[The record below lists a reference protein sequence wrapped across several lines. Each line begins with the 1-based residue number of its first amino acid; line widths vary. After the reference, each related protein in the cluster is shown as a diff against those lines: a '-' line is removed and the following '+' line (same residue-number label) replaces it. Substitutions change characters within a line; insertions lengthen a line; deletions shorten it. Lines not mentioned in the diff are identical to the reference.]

1 MDPSFNNSGYKL
13 TKIGY
18 SLKDITVIQAPIG
31 TYLHR
36 ADVNPFTK
44 ICEREGVY
52 PIFVSPMASVTDE
65 KNYHERIKNKLTPVI
80 PRSVKQN
87 LDFNSRMKI
96 AKETFVSISLQEA
109 EEELLKREIKPDQKK
124 IYICIDIANGNLQ
137 NLYHVCKRLKKTFKD
152 KICIMTGNVA
162 NPKTYKYYA
171 DNGIDWMRV
180 GIGLGSRCITACNT
194 SIYYPPAT
202 LLDELHREKLLYAKE
217 NNGKV
222 PTKIILD
229 GGITNF
235 DDIMKALALGA
246 DAVMSGYLFALA
258 EEACGEI
265 GYAKNISEYSKGN
278 YLTKEE
284 YDKLNEEEKIGMK
297 KFRDYY
303 GMSTKKAQSIVNGK
317 ATKTS
322 EGISKPVT
330 VEYPVSKWV
339 DNMQAYMRSAM
350 SYTNSGNL
358 KEFQEN
364 TQIIILGGSGD
375 YCYRK

>member
-1 MDPSFNNSGYKL
+1 MDPSSNSSGYKL

-18 SLKDITVIQAPIG
+18 SLKDVTVIQAPIG
-31 TYLHR
+31 KYLHR

-44 ICEREGVY
+44 ICERDGVY

-65 KNYHERIKNKLTPVI
+65 KNYKVWIQNGLTPVI
-80 PRSVKQN
+80 PRSVRQN
-87 LDFNSRMKI
+87 LDFKARMKL
-96 AKETFVSISLQEA
+96 AEETFVSISLQEA
-109 EEELLKREIKPDQKK
+109 EEELLKMEITPNQRK

-137 NLYHVCKRLKKTFKD
+137 NLYHACKRLKKLFKD

-194 SIYYPPAT
+194 SIYYPAAT
-202 LLDELHREKLLYAKE
+202 LLDELHREKMLYAKE
-217 NNGKV
+217 NNGNT

-235 DDIMKALALGA
+235 DEIIKAFALGA
-246 DAVMSGYLFALA
+246 DAVD
-258 EEACGEI
+258 I
-265 GYAKNISEYSKGN
+265 KEYTKGN

-284 YDKLNEEEKIGMK
+284 YDKLDNEQK
-297 KFRDYY
+297 KEYKRFRDYY

-317 ATKTS
+317 ATRTS
-322 EGISKPVT
+322 EGISKPVN
-330 VEYPVSKWV
+330 VEYPVAKWV
-339 DNMQAYMRSAM
+339 DNMQAYLRSAM

-358 KEFQEN
+358 KEFQDN
-364 TQIIILGGSGD
+364 TQLIILGGTGD
-375 YCYRK
+375 FCYRK

>member
-1 MDPSFNNSGYKL
+1 M

-65 KNYHERIKNKLTPVI
+65 KNYHEWIKNKLTPVI

-96 AKETFVSISLQEA
+96 AEETFVSISLQET

-124 IYICIDIANGNLQ
+124 IYMCIDIANGNLQ

-284 YDKLNEEEKIGMK
+284 YDKLNKEEKSEMK

>member
-1 MDPSFNNSGYKL
+1 MDPASNNPGFKL
-13 TKIGY
+13 CKIGY
-18 SLKDITVIQAPIG
+18 SLKDVTVIQAPIG
-31 TYLHR
+31 KYLHR
-36 ADVNPFTK
+36 ADVNPFTN
-44 ICEREGVY
+44 ICGRDGVY

-65 KNYHERIKNKLTPVI
+65 KNYKVWIDNKLTPVI

-87 LDFNSRMKI
+87 IDFKSRMKL
-96 AKETFVSISLQEA
+96 AEETFVSISLQEA
-109 EEELLKREIKPDQKK
+109 EEELLKMEVKPDQKK

-137 NLYHVCKRLKKTFKD
+137 NLYHACKKLKKLFKD

-171 DNGIDWMRV
+171 DYGIDWMRV

-217 NNGKV
+217 NNGNA

-235 DDIMKALALGA
+235 DEIMKALALGA
-246 DAVMSGYLFALA
+246 DAVMSGYLFAIA

-265 GYAKNISEYSKGN
+265 GYAKNITEYGKGN
-278 YLTKEE
+278 YLEKEE
-284 YDKLNEEEKIGMK
+284 YNKLGKDEKNEMK

-303 GMSTKKAQSIVNGK
+303 GMSTKKAQSIVNGR

-322 EGISKPVT
+322 EGISKPVMI
-330 VEYPVSKWV
+330 EYPVAKWV
-339 DNMQAYMRSAM
+339 DNMQSYMRSAM

-358 KEFQEN
+358 DEFREN
-364 TQIIILGGSGD
+364 TQLIILGGSGD
-375 YCYRK
+375 FCYRK

>member
-1 MDPSFNNSGYKL
+1 
-13 TKIGY
+13 
-18 SLKDITVIQAPIG
+18 
-31 TYLHR
+31 
-36 ADVNPFTK
+36 
-44 ICEREGVY
+44 
-52 PIFVSPMASVTDE
+52 
-65 KNYHERIKNKLTPVI
+65 
-80 PRSVKQN
+80 
-87 LDFNSRMKI
+87 
-96 AKETFVSISLQEA
+96 
-109 EEELLKREIKPDQKK
+109 
-124 IYICIDIANGNLQ
+124 
-137 NLYHVCKRLKKTFKD
+137 
-152 KICIMTGNVA
+152 
-162 NPKTYKYYA
+162 
-171 DNGIDWMRV
+171 MRV

-202 LLDELHREKLLYAKE
+202 LLDELHKEKLLYAKE

-235 DDIMKALALGA
+235 DDIMKTLALGA

-284 YDKLNEEEKIGMK
+284 YDKLNEEEKIEMK

-330 VEYPVSKWV
+330 VEYPVSKYV

-375 YCYRK
+375 YSYRK

>member
-1 MDPSFNNSGYKL
+1 MDPSSNSSGYKL

-18 SLKDITVIQAPIG
+18 SLKDVTVIQAPIG
-31 TYLHR
+31 KYLHR

-44 ICEREGVY
+44 ICERDGVY

-65 KNYHERIKNKLTPVI
+65 KNYKVWIQNGLTPVI
-80 PRSVKQN
+80 PRSVRQN
-87 LDFNSRMKI
+87 LDFKARMKL
-96 AKETFVSISLQEA
+96 AEETFVSISLQEA
-109 EEELLKREIKPDQKK
+109 EEELLKMEITPNQRK

-137 NLYHVCKRLKKTFKD
+137 NLYHACKRLKKLFKD

-194 SIYYPPAT
+194 SIYYPAAT
-202 LLDELHREKLLYAKE
+202 LLDELHREKMLYAKE
-217 NNGKV
+217 NNGNT

-235 DDIMKALALGA
+235 DEIIKAFALGA
-246 DAVMSGYLFALA
+246 DAVMSGYLFVVT

-265 GYAKNISEYSKGN
+265 GYSKDIKEYTKGN

-284 YDKLNEEEKIGMK
+284 YDKLDNEQK
-297 KFRDYY
+297 KEYKRFRDYY

-317 ATKTS
+317 ATRTS
-322 EGISKPVT
+322 EGISKPVN
-330 VEYPVSKWV
+330 VEYSVAKWV
-339 DNMQAYMRSAM
+339 DNMQAYLRSAM

-358 KEFQEN
+358 KEFQDN
-364 TQIIILGGSGD
+364 TQLIILGGTGD
-375 YCYRK
+375 FCYRK

>member
-1 MDPSFNNSGYKL
+1 MDPASNNSGYKL
-13 TKIGY
+13 NKIGY
-18 SLKDITVIQAPIG
+18 SLKDVTVIQAPIG
-31 TYLHR
+31 KYLHR
-36 ADVNPFTK
+36 ADVNPFTT
-44 ICEREGVY
+44 ICGREEVY

-65 KNYHERIKNKLTPVI
+65 KNYKEWIKNKLTPVI

-87 LDFNSRMKI
+87 LDFKERMKI
-96 AKETFVSISLQEA
+96 AEETFVSISLQEA
-109 EEELLKREIKPDQKK
+109 EEELLKIEITPEQKK

-137 NLYHVCKRLKKTFKD
+137 NLYHACRKLKKLFKD
-152 KICIMTGNVA
+152 KISIMTGNVA

-217 NNGKV
+217 NNGKT

-246 DAVMSGYLFALA
+246 DAIMSGYLFAIS

-265 GYAKNISEYSKGN
+265 GYAKEISEYSKGN
-278 YLTKEE
+278 YLTQEE
-284 YDKLNEEEKIGMK
+284 YDKINDEEKKEMK

-317 ATKTS
+317 ATRTS
-322 EGISKPVT
+322 EGISKPVK
-330 VEYPVSKWV
+330 VEYPVAKWV

-358 KEFQEN
+358 SEFQEN
-364 TQIIILGGSGD
+364 TQLIILGGSGD
-375 YCYRK
+375 FCYRK

>member
-1 MDPSFNNSGYKL
+1 MDPASNNPGFKL
-13 TKIGY
+13 CKIGY
-18 SLKDITVIQAPIG
+18 SLKDVTVIQAPIG
-31 TYLHR
+31 KYLHR
-36 ADVNPFTK
+36 ADVNPFTN
-44 ICEREGVY
+44 ICGRDGVY
-52 PIFVSPMASVTDE
+52 PIFVSPMASDE
-65 KNYHERIKNKLTPVI
+65 KNYKVWIDNKLTPVI

-87 LDFNSRMKI
+87 IDFKSRMKL
-96 AKETFVSISLQEA
+96 AEETFVSISLQEA
-109 EEELLKREIKPDQKK
+109 EEELLKMEVKPDQKK

-137 NLYHVCKRLKKTFKD
+137 NLYHACKKLKKLFKD

-171 DNGIDWMRV
+171 DYGIDWMRV

-217 NNGKV
+217 NNGNA

-235 DDIMKALALGA
+235 DEIMKALALGA

-265 GYAKNISEYSKGN
+265 GYAKNITEYGNGN
-278 YLTKEE
+278 YLEKEE
-284 YDKLNEEEKIGMK
+284 YNKLGKDEKKEMK

-303 GMSTKKAQSIVNGK
+303 GMSTKKAQSIVNGR

-322 EGISKPVT
+322 EGLSKPVMI
-330 VEYPVSKWV
+330 EYPVAKWV
-339 DNMQAYMRSAM
+339 DNMQSYMRSAM

-358 KEFQEN
+358 DEFREN
-364 TQIIILGGSGD
+364 TQLIILGGSGD
-375 YCYRK
+375 FCYRK

>member
-1 MDPSFNNSGYKL
+1 
-13 TKIGY
+13 
-18 SLKDITVIQAPIG
+18 
-31 TYLHR
+31 
-36 ADVNPFTK
+36 
-44 ICEREGVY
+44 
-52 PIFVSPMASVTDE
+52 
-65 KNYHERIKNKLTPVI
+65 
-80 PRSVKQN
+80 
-87 LDFNSRMKI
+87 
-96 AKETFVSISLQEA
+96 
-109 EEELLKREIKPDQKK
+109 
-124 IYICIDIANGNLQ
+124 
-137 NLYHVCKRLKKTFKD
+137 
-152 KICIMTGNVA
+152 
-162 NPKTYKYYA
+162 
-171 DNGIDWMRV
+171 
-180 GIGLGSRCITACNT
+180 
-194 SIYYPPAT
+194 
-202 LLDELHREKLLYAKE
+202 
-217 NNGKV
+217 
-222 PTKIILD
+222 
-229 GGITNF
+229 
-235 DDIMKALALGA
+235 MKALALGA

-284 YDKLNEEEKIGMK
+284 YNKLNEEEKIGMK

>member
-65 KNYHERIKNKLTPVI
+65 KNYHEWIKNKLTPVI

-96 AKETFVSISLQEA
+96 SEETFVSISLQEA

>member
-1 MDPSFNNSGYKL
+1 
-13 TKIGY
+13 
-18 SLKDITVIQAPIG
+18 
-31 TYLHR
+31 
-36 ADVNPFTK
+36 
-44 ICEREGVY
+44 
-52 PIFVSPMASVTDE
+52 
-65 KNYHERIKNKLTPVI
+65 
-80 PRSVKQN
+80 
-87 LDFNSRMKI
+87 MKI
-96 AKETFVSISLQEA
+96 AEETFVSISLQET

-284 YDKLNEEEKIGMK
+284 YDKL
-297 KFRDYY
+297 R
-303 GMSTKKAQSIVNGK
+303 
-317 ATKTS
+317 
-322 EGISKPVT
+322 
-330 VEYPVSKWV
+330 
-339 DNMQAYMRSAM
+339 
-350 SYTNSGNL
+350 
-358 KEFQEN
+358 KE
-364 TQIIILGGSGD
+364 II
-375 YCYRK
+375 

>member
-65 KNYHERIKNKLTPVI
+65 KNYHEWIKNKLTPVI

-258 EEACGEI
+258 EEAYGEI

-284 YDKLNEEEKIGMK
+284 YDKLNKEEKSEMK